1 MTEIKQI
8 LTRQKEQKRRIIQSR
23 SALQRRKPPRRST
36 VRFNQLLRILQILL
50 PTVHASILLLL
61 LLFHTLLSHHRT
73 VSFSALHRCRRCR
86 NSVHRHG
93 ESRSRTRDPVG
104 ARFPGR
110 RRRLTAE
117 ERGGEE
123 TCSGGRHGGGRFE
136 RE

>member
-61 LLFHTLLSHHRT
+61 LILLFPTLLSHHRT
-73 VSFSALHRCRRCR
+73 ISFSALRRRRRRR
-86 NSVHRHG
+86 NPIRRHG
-93 ESRSRTRDPVG
+93 EARSRTRDPAG
-104 ARFPGR
+104 ARFSSRP
-110 RRRLTAE
+110 AE

-123 TCSGGRHGGGRFE
+123 ACSGGRHGGGRFE